1 MVDQLI
7 LDWLP
12 DGVTDGVL
20 DDPVFEVR
28 GVDQA
33 GFCVAE
39 REFVMGAGAVCAV
52 V

>member
-20 DDPVFEVR
+20 NDPVLEVR

-33 GFCVAE
+33 GLCVAE
-39 REFVMGAGAVCAV
+39 RELVVRFGAVCAV
-52 V
+52 L